1 MIEVIFD
8 SIPNAIVTA
17 LVVTI
22 LILMIYGISEPIYND
37 VQRKKRLKNRKK
49 NK

>member
-22 LILMIYGISEPIYND
+22 LILMVYGISEPIYND

-49 NK
+49 K